1 MKKHVF
7 FIGIGGTGLSAIAR
21 VLKEKGYSVSGSD
34 LYISDLAKDLIS
46 FGIPVYEGHSADHL
60 VGVDLVVRSSA
71 IPENN
76 PEIQEA
82 RRARIP
88 VYKREDILA
97 ELMKDRIGIGVA
109 GTHGKTTT
117 TAMLATVL
125 AGLQL
130 DPSYIIGSV
139 SKNLGNNAHFGL
151 GDHFVIE
158 ADEYDRMFLGL
169 PLTYSIITNL
179 EHDHPDCYPTFSDYL
194 LAFKAFSENLS
205 PGGKL
210 LCCHDDSGV
219 QRLLQLLNPENIL
232 SYGTSEE
239 CDYQARNIRE
249 NNIGGYSFNVS
260 KTSDDGIEELTE
272 VKLKIPGLH
281 NVLNSLSIIA
291 LTHQLGLDLQK
302 SATFLGDFSGTSRR
316 FEIVAEINQITLID
330 DYAHHPTEIQA
341 TLQAAKSRYPNR
353 AIWAVW
359 QPHTYSR
366 TQILFNEFVN
376 SFTDAD
382 HVIVSQIYA
391 SREKNDSFSASQLVE
406 AMSHSD
412 TRYIT
417 HLKDI
422 EEYLFSNLK
431 PGAVLL
437 VFSAGDAIQINKNL
451 KLRLAQKEKNHE
463 L

>member
-1 MKKHVF
+1 VKKHVF
-7 FIGIGGTGLSAIAR
+7 FVGIGGTGLSAIAR
-21 VLKEKGYSVSGSD
+21 VLKEKGYAVSGSD
-34 LYISDLAKDLIS
+34 QYLSDLAKDLIS

-60 VGVDLVVRSSA
+60 VGVDLIIRSSA
-71 IPENN
+71 IPEDN

-82 RRARIP
+82 RRSRIP

-97 ELMKDRIGIGVA
+97 ELMKDKVGIGIA

-117 TAMLATVL
+117 TAMLATTLV
-125 AGLQL
+125 GLKL

-169 PLTYSIITNL
+169 SLTHSIITNL
-179 EHDHPDCYPTFSDYL
+179 EHDHPDCYPTFPDYL
-194 LAFKAFSENLS
+194 LAFKAFSENLL

-210 LCCHDDSGV
+210 LCCHDDSGIR
-219 QRLLQLLNPENIL
+219 RLLQLLAPENIL
-232 SYGTSEE
+232 TYGTSED
-239 CDYQARNIRE
+239 CDYQARNIKV
-249 NNIGGYSFNVS
+249 NAVGGYSFNVNR
-260 KTSDDGIEELTE
+260 TTDDGLEVLTE
-272 VKLKIPGLH
+272 VELKIPGLH

-291 LTHQLGLDLQK
+291 LNHQLGLDVEK
-302 SATFLGDFSGTSRR
+302 TATLLGEFLGTSRR
-316 FEIVAEINQITLID
+316 FEIIAEINQITLID

-341 TLQAAKSRYPNR
+341 TLQAAKSRYPNHS
-353 AIWAVW
+353 IWAVW

-366 TQILFNEFVN
+366 TLILFNEFVN
-376 SFTDAD
+376 SFADAD
-382 HVIVSQIYA
+382 HVIISQIYA
-391 SREKNDSFSASQLVE
+391 SREKNNNFSASQLVE
-406 AMSHSD
+406 AMSHPD
-412 TRYIT
+412 TRYIA

-422 EEYLFSNLK
+422 EDYLYSNLK

-437 VFSAGDAIQINKNL
+437 VFSAGDAIQINNNL
-451 KLRLAQKEKNHE
+451 KIRLVQKEINHE

>member
-1 MKKHVF
+1 VKKNVF

-34 LYISDLAKDLIS
+34 QYISDPAKDLIS

-71 IPENN
+71 ISEDN

-82 RRARIP
+82 RRAKIP

-97 ELMKDRIGIGVA
+97 DLMKDKVGIGIA

-117 TAMLATVL
+117 TAMLATAL

-139 SKNLGNNAHFGL
+139 SKNLGNNAHFGM

-169 PLTYSIITNL
+169 ALTYSIITNL

-194 LAFKAFSENLS
+194 LAFKAFSENLR

-210 LCCHDDSGV
+210 ICCRDDFGV
-219 QRLLQLLNPENIL
+219 QRLLQLLNAENIL
-232 SYGTSEE
+232 TYGISED
-239 CDYQARNIRE
+239 CDYQARNFRM
-249 NNIGGYSFNVS
+249 NTVGGYSFNAI
-260 KTSDDGIEELTE
+260 KTSGDGIEVLTE
-272 VKLKIPGLH
+272 VELKIPGLH

-291 LTHQLGLDLQK
+291 LTHQLGLDVEK
-302 SATFLGDFSGTSRR
+302 SATLLGDFSGTSRR

-382 HVIVSQIYA
+382 HVIISQIYA
-391 SREKNDSFSASQLVE
+391 SREKNDNFSASQLVE

-412 TRYIT
+412 TRYIA
-417 HLKDI
+417 HLEDI